1 MKKVY
6 IAHPLRG
13 NIEVNI
19 RAATEICRRISEEG
33 KVVPFSPLHA
43 FGFLSADGDQ
53 TLAMKYC
60 FTLLKSC
67 DELWVHGNCRNS
79 EGCKMEIE
87 FARQNGISIMW
98 AM

>member
-13 NIEVNI
+13 NVAVNI
-19 RAATEICRRISEEG
+19 KAATEICREISEEG

-43 FGFLSADGDQ
+43 FGFLSAEGNQ
-53 TLAMKYC
+53 TLAMKFC
-60 FTLLKSC
+60 FALLISC
-67 DELWVHGNCRNS
+67 DELWVHGDWKNS

-87 FARQNGISIMW
+87 FARVKGIPCKWVM
-98 AM
+98 